1 MKQQHLLFRSLR
13 PTLSCVFI
21 TLFIL
26 SCKKDTP
33 IEIKDLAFPADTYYV
48 PLGGEIFISINQGNN
63 RYKLDVTNDA
73 LIESETFVDAEPA
86 NARIYVS
93 GLKKGSTELTVTDKV
108 SQQKKTLTIHVVDP
122 FLVMKVSEAVGGV
135 MADPRIP
142 AATQALI
149 RDEAKSFGPFH
160 SRKWRGADQP
170 SDSCQQSVCRSGTDR
185 IYRK

>member
-1 MKQQHLLFRSLR
+1 
-13 PTLSCVFI
+13 
-21 TLFIL
+21 
-26 SCKKDTP
+26 
-33 IEIKDLAFPADTYYV
+33 
-48 PLGGEIFISINQGNN
+48 GEIFISINQGNN

-160 SRKWRGADQP
+160 SRKVLILQHNAARRFLVFDDPGNLNTSPKP
-170 SDSCQQSVCRSGTDR
+170 SL
-185 IYRK
+185 